1 MSKTAIFCVLFGLI
15 SCNPFSNKTKEER
28 IRQEMRIQ
36 QMKELEAEQQQKNE
50 QEFLIYT
57 NKEFRYLCELISYK
71 TNVLSDTVTLILKE
85 YFIKKGNVLFDNELN
100 IIKQEYRIT
109 GDDGNLVEEI
119 ISKHNFPRKTFFLVY
134 YEIDI
139 YYKMK
144 EIYYTLED
152 FGVRLF

>member
-1 MSKTAIFCVLFGLI
+1 
-15 SCNPFSNKTKEER
+15 
-28 IRQEMRIQ
+28 
-36 QMKELEAEQQQKNE
+36 
-50 QEFLIYT
+50 
-57 NKEFRYLCELISYK
+57 
-71 TNVLSDTVTLILKE
+71 
-85 YFIKKGNVLFDNELN
+85 VLFDNELN